1 MSLLSIWAKD
11 YKNLNFYETP
21 LEFDRLNLLVGPNGS
36 GKSNLIALL
45 RFLQLSVSQSFGSVS
60 GFRYACEELGGSH
73 VLSFNLDRPGTVL
86 LKYKFEGIEETRY
99 QPIYLEIKLFISKLT
114 NSAEIHEELLYS
126 PINGDE
132 NNPFYYYKL
141 HNHQLNTGVVSIL
154 QPDGSQKFQRIS
166 NVPLD
171 SLGLLVINELI
182 QQENEEI
189 RELLLRSN
197 IYSVRRH
204 LLNGIESWRFYN
216 ANNMNL
222 KEIRESEPKI
232 GSGALN
238 LHLSETGENLAAVLD
253 ELCNE
258 SFDFEDQFNDAVKQF
273 LPMTRR
279 IRSTR
284 AGRLNLTIE
293 WVVEGL
299 DEVLYLRD
307 MSDGSVRMLCW
318 AIILLSHRL
327 PSLLVIDEPEMGIHV
342 AWMKVLAGWIE
353 YASRQTTI
361 IVSTHSPDLLDRFTD
376 RSESV
381 ICHNLN
387 NRGFASMDRIEQN
400 QFQSRLQ
407 EGWELGD
414 LYRVGDPSIGAWP
427 W

>member
-1 MSLLSIWAKD
+1 
-11 YKNLNFYETP
+11 
-21 LEFDRLNLLVGPNGS
+21 
-36 GKSNLIALL
+36 
-45 RFLQLSVSQSFGSVS
+45 
-60 GFRYACEELGGSH
+60 
-73 VLSFNLDRPGTVL
+73 
-86 LKYKFEGIEETRY
+86 
-99 QPIYLEIKLFISKLT
+99 
-114 NSAEIHEELLYS
+114 
-126 PINGDE
+126 
-132 NNPFYYYKL
+132 
-141 HNHQLNTGVVSIL
+141 
-154 QPDGSQKFQRIS
+154 
-166 NVPLD
+166 
-171 SLGLLVINELI
+171 
-182 QQENEEI
+182 
-189 RELLLRSN
+189 
-197 IYSVRRH
+197 
-204 LLNGIESWRFYN
+204 
-216 ANNMNL
+216 MNL

-381 ICHNLN
+381 ICHTLN